1 MKLSH
6 LLLPAILLLARTAI
20 LAQPLEETGPKKAMP
35 DEWIDQDTHHNIV
48 RLSRKDGNNLSFYF
62 HNNPFLGEKMI
73 FSSTDSSGRHL
84 YTVDLKTL
92 ALHRVSENGSNA
104 EIVGHHSKSAYWQ
117 RHDSVYNTSIED
129 GK

>member
-6 LLLPAILLLARTAI
+6 LLLPAILLLARTTI

-35 DEWIDQDTHHNIV
+35 DEWIDQDTHHKIV

-62 HNNPFLGEKMI
+62 HNNPFIGEKMI
-73 FSSTDSSGRHL
+73 FYSSDENGHQL

-92 ALHRVSENGSNA
+92 ALTRVSASN
-104 EIVGHHSKSAYWQ
+104 
-117 RHDSVYNTSIED
+117 
-129 GK
+129 